1 MNYNKPVMEIVM
13 FLDSGDVITM
23 SAGED
28 VPDAGPSVNFGDTW
42 PGI

>member
-1 MNYNKPVMEIVM
+1 MNYQKPEMEILI
-13 FLDSGDVITM
+13 FLDKSDVITM

-28 VPDAGPSVNFGDTW
+28 TPNAGPSVNFGDTW